1 MSTLRGQRVWIT
13 GASSGIGAALA
24 EELAGRGCRLA
35 LTARSAE
42 ALERLA
48 TELPDAI
55 ALTGDITDRDRMR
68 EIVRDLEDRWG
79 GIDIAVLNAGIYRP
93 VTPQTFTAEIV
104 REHVEI
110 NIMGTANCMEAVFP
124 AMLARRGGR
133 LAVMA
138 SVTGYAALPLAAA
151 YGGTKAF
158 LISMCESLQADLTES
173 GVELTV
179 ISPGF
184 VHTGAT
190 AQNDF
195 TMPFVISPQK
205 AARIIAEGLER
216 GDPEI
221 AFPRRMAF
229 VMKLLG
235 ALPGR
240 MRRGYVR
247 AHLPQATR
255 RRRLGLDRH
264 SAPERHVIRDVRGGV
279 LRLG

>member
-1 MSTLRGQRVWIT
+1 MSSLRGKRIWIT

-42 ALERLA
+42 PLERLA
-48 TELPDAI
+48 AGLPDAI
-55 ALTGDITDRDRMR
+55 ALPGDIADLERMR
-68 EIVRDLEDRWG
+68 TIGAELEATWG
-79 GIDIAVLNAGIYRP
+79 EIDIAVLNAGIYRP

-104 REHVEI
+104 RAHVEV
-110 NIMGTANCMEAVFP
+110 NVMGTANCMEAVLP
-124 AMLARRGGR
+124 GMLARRGGR
-133 LAVMA
+133 IAVMA

-158 LISMCESLQADLTES
+158 LISMCESLQADLTGS
-173 GVELTV
+173 GVALTV
-179 ISPGF
+179 VAPGF

-195 TMPFVISPQK
+195 TMPFVISPEK
-205 AARIIAEGLER
+205 AARVIADGLER

-235 ALPGR
+235 ALPGG
-240 MRRGYVR
+240 MRRRYVAR
-247 AHLPQATR
+247 ISRQR
-255 RRRLGLDRH
+255 R
-264 SAPERHVIRDVRGGV
+264 
-279 LRLG
+279 